1 MPSALTLSAQRRRNF
16 AIMAGAPAGQSKR
29 SKEWSRALDET
40 LIGLLLER
48 YPSGRVS
55 SSDVGAIPWDAIF
68 ASDKFPPHLTAEKM
82 RQRLHD
88 AYAAWLSQAVRSPLA
103 PPRLA
108 GNSAHD
114 ALTRSSTG
122 LPHSQARPQ
131 STSPTGAAAGARLQ
145 REGRRHLDDS
155 IGQCVTFFVPPP
167 LITRF

>member
-114 ALTRSSTG
+114 ALQGSPIAKQG
-122 LPHSQARPQ
+122 LNLLLLQELQQARDYRGKDDAI
-131 STSPTGAAAGARLQ
+131 SMTLSASASPISF
-145 REGRRHLDDS
+145 RR
-155 IGQCVTFFVPPP
+155 
-167 LITRF
+167 R